1 MKRTISII
9 VSLILICFCLFDAQ
23 MLVYAGSK
31 KWDFQAS
38 YDTKAKFSVDKK
50 QKSGNGKYSI
60 KIRNI
65 DYGVSRV
72 EKTFKVK
79 PNTRYKAT
87 VMAKCVNFKKSKK
100 SRHDFGK
107 FGAVLATAQRVP
119 SGSSY
124 TGNKW
129 KKLTYYFNSGDAK
142 KHTLALYNAGNKG
155 TVYFSDFKLEELSQ
169 SSNEWNLCVV
179 YLKSIKAPIVQD
191 GKKQTLSKKLCQKD
205 MDYCTDT
212 INQLYSYMNLLSEG
226 KMDIKS
232 IDFYE
237 CDETVKTLTS
247 NGKGAYSINNNDKV
261 VREKLDAIIKNA
273 EKNSGKRYDQI
284 ILVSPLPTDIA
295 GKLGVN
301 FQERN
306 IIQVYI
312 NHLEFS
318 STLIATFIHELLHSV
333 EYVSKQ
339 IDPEGTVSLHACE
352 DEYSEYY
359 HAWQNGLPGNCTWFS
374 DCMRRTTPDGRGLN
388 EKAFYTHANA
398 TLKVVYGSKK
408 KVSYKKTD
416 VGTLN
421 ISKVSDKT
429 YTGKAIKPTVTV
441 KNSKKKLKRGKDYT
455 LSYACNTDIGIASI
469 IIKGKGKYSGTV
481 KQNFNIVP
489 SQPTV
494 SVVSSGDLYTL
505 TWNATKFT
513 DGYEIYGSEDGNTFS
528 LLKTIDA
535 TATDTVINT
544 EITSNGKQY
553 IFKVRAYKKLYP
565 QTFYSK

>member
-1 MKRTISII
+1 MS
-9 VSLILICFCLFDAQ
+9 DAQ
-23 MLVYAGSK
+23 MHAYASSK
-31 KWDFQAS
+31 KWDRTGS
-38 YDTKAKFSVDKK
+38 YDTKAEFSVDKK
-50 QKSGNGKYSI
+50 QKCGNGKYSI
-60 KIRNI
+60 KIKNI

-79 PNTRYKAT
+79 PNTRYRAT
-87 VMAKCVNFKKSKK
+87 VMAKCVNFKKSKNSK
-100 SRHDFGK
+100 HDFGK
-107 FGAVLATAQRVP
+107 FGAVLTTAQRVP
-119 SGSSY
+119 IGSSY
-124 TGNKW
+124 TGSKW

-169 SSNEWNLCVV
+169 ASNEWNLCVV

-237 CDETVKTLTS
+237 CDKTVKTLTS
-247 NGKGAYSINNNDKV
+247 NGSGAYSINNNDKV
-261 VREKLDAIIKNA
+261 VREKLDTIIKNA
-273 EKNSGKRYDQI
+273 EANSGKRYDQV

-301 FQERN
+301 YQGLN
-306 IIQVYI
+306 IMQVYI
-312 NHLEFS
+312 NHLEFR

-333 EYVSKQ
+333 EYVSEQ
-339 IDPEGTVSLHACE
+339 IDPEGTVSLHAYE
-352 DEYSEYY
+352 DEYLQYY
-359 HAWQNGLPGNCTWFS
+359 HAGQNGLPGNCTWFS
-374 DCMRRTTPDGRGLN
+374 DYMRRTTPDGRGLH

-398 TLKVVYGSKK
+398 TWKVVYGSKK

-416 VGTLN
+416 VGTLK
-421 ISKVSDKT
+421 ISKISDKA
-429 YTGKAIKPTVTV
+429 YTGKTIKPTVTV
-441 KNSKKKLKRGKDYT
+441 KNGKTKLKRGKDYT
-455 LSYACNTDIGIASI
+455 LSYACNTDIGIASVV
-469 IIKGKGKYSGTV
+469 IKGKGKYSGTV
-481 KQNFNIVP
+481 KQNFKIVP
-489 SQPTV
+489 SKPTV
-494 SVVSSGDLYTL
+494 SVVSSGDMYTL
-505 TWNATKFT
+505 SWEASKGAT
-513 DGYEIYGSEDGNTFS
+513 GYNIYASEDGNSFS

-535 TATDTVINT
+535 TNPYLST
-544 EITSNGKQY
+544 EIASNGKQY